1 MEDAAGRLI
10 VAGPAGAAR
19 IVSTTPIPLPAAP
32 APPAP
37 QRDAGAQRRPPAP
50 AAFAVDAVL
59 VPEGVFP
66 TLAAAFAAIP
76 AISTWAKLTLANPA
90 AAARARD
97 ASFSGMILAPTNLG
111 IDAYLKRDKVPAG
124 SFLNAP
130 IIKYLLFFHS
140 SPEPYSLRQVLAA
153 PPASPL
159 RSGLSI
165 LGTPAPIFH
174 GTAPPAAVAGKERG
188 GGGGGGGGSGGG
200 GEGPEDVYVW
210 GALNVRDHAKV
221 ISGDYLV
228 GAGTLHVIDNVLL
241 PDIAVG
247 STETI
252 KRAVDAEDELSVMAR
267 LLQAAGLA
275 KALDAPLFKGTLLAP
290 SDEAFKAFAKKMG
303 FPSVDAMLNLGP
315 LAAAIAGVHLIPTSY
330 DEDGLRGAAPVVARP
345 FKGGEL
351 TFEVKGPQ
359 KLDLAVSGPQNGA
372 NLVKYLEAGRSFV
385 HVIDQVLLPNSVFFT
400 IMDALSFFNATSR
413 FKSQVAAAPA
423 LAAAAADPKTSW
435 TVFAPT
441 DAAYAALPGAPPPP
455 AALVV
460 PRGALLAPGGFEGA
474 GPLRT
479 LSGDAW
485 GAPLVVRA
493 EVDPST
499 KAGEILVYPAGSDP
513 KGASKVVQMNL
524 IAGRSAVHGVDRF
537 PLTTPTAPAAATPA
551 APAAAEPAAA
561 PAAAPAAPKRLRA
574 ALL

>member
-1 MEDAAGRLI
+1 L
-10 VAGPAGAAR
+10 PLNY
-19 IVSTTPIPLPAAP
+19 TPTH
-32 APPAP
+32 
-37 QRDAGAQRRPPAP
+37 Q
-50 AAFAVDAVL
+50 
-59 VPEGVFP
+59 
-66 TLAAAFAAIP
+66 T
-76 AISTWAKLTLANPA
+76 
-90 AAARARD
+90 
-97 ASFSGMILAPTNLG
+97 
-111 IDAYLKRDKVPAG
+111 
-124 SFLNAP
+124 
-130 IIKYLLFFHS
+130 
-140 SPEPYSLRQVLAA
+140 
-153 PPASPL
+153 ASP
-159 RSGLSI
+159 
-165 LGTPAPIFH
+165 
-174 GTAPPAAVAGKERG
+174 
-188 GGGGGGGGSGGG
+188 
-200 GEGPEDVYVW
+200 
-210 GALNVRDHAKV
+210 
-221 ISGDYLV
+221 
-228 GAGTLHVIDNVLL
+228 
-241 PDIAVG
+241 
-247 STETI
+247 
-252 KRAVDAEDELSVMAR
+252 
-267 LLQAAGLA
+267 Q
-275 KALDAPLFKGTLLAP
+275 
-290 SDEAFKAFAKKMG
+290 AFKAFAKKMG

-351 TFEVKGPQ
+351 KFEVKGPQ

-385 HVIDQVLLPNSVFFT
+385 HVIDQVRAGRLPSSRWLLHVRARRRGLHVAGSVPARVANPPCSAAAQRALPALLVPSGRGECESSPSQSHLWWAEPAQTPRLVPRQLRTDLPTTPPAMHGRPLLKQVLLPNSVFFT